1 MKYKPGDKVK
11 IKSLEWYQNAVRDKD
26 GCVECKLRYLFLP
39 EMSKYCGDVM
49 TIEYLNPAYD
59 PQSYAFAEDDGW
71 SWTDEMIECLV
82 EPAPV
87 MINLDKACK
96 WLRRNY
102 TNYMINDLSK
112 YVEDVCSFDIF
123 DDSLVDDFRKA
134 MEE

>member
-1 MKYKPGDKVK
+1 MKYKVGDKVK
-11 IKSLEWYQNAVRDKD
+11 IKSLDWYNTNKD
-26 GCVECKLRYLFLP
+26 SMGFVYGGFHLFD
-39 EMSKYCGDVM
+39 EKMSHFCGQVM
-49 TIEYLNPAYD
+49 TI
-59 PQSYAFAEDDGW
+59 QSITNLGVISIEGDNHY
-71 SWTDEMIECLV
+71 WTDEMIECLV